1 MIQMRAKRRKKSKK
15 KIKSGIKARAS
26 DSVRKSQRYPQAQL
40 RFQFVS
46 ANVTFDKLDL
56 NLFVHQKVR
65 VPSNLRD
72 RLLQSTK
79 KKNKNET
86 NDTEEKLWFC
96 SQYQRNKC
104 HSKGSHILV
113 IKGQARHAQHICA
126 SCWQKDSKKL
136 EHPECSSA
144 CPHYSQ

>member
-79 KKNKNET
+79 KKK
-86 NDTEEKLWFC
+86 
-96 SQYQRNKC
+96 
-104 HSKGSHILV
+104 
-113 IKGQARHAQHICA
+113 
-126 SCWQKDSKKL
+126 
-136 EHPECSSA
+136 
-144 CPHYSQ
+144 

>member
-1 MIQMRAKRRKKSKK
+1 MYQKNKS
-15 KIKSGIKARAS
+15 SFHP
-26 DSVRKSQRYPQAQL
+26 RKS
-40 RFQFVS
+40 FS
-46 ANVTFDKLDL
+46 AKY
-56 NLFVHQKVR
+56 Q
-65 VPSNLRD
+65 
-72 RLLQSTK
+72 

-113 IKGQARHAQHICA
+113 IKCQARHAQHICA
-126 SCWQKDSKKL
+126 SCWLKDSKKL